1 MNKIDQKQSKFTKPT
16 YSFSNKTT
24 SKQHKCHSGMFSNKI
39 YLFYLH
45 ELSPS
50 DEDDYA
56 SSIVG
61 SFQTLFQILT
71 IWSLNCIVS
80 LSDIYFVCLV
90 FLCKPSICTI
100 KNHVQNKQKS
110 SIISLVKPQFTSG
123 SKLTRMQNVY

>member
-1 MNKIDQKQSKFTKPT
+1 MNKVDQKKSKFMKPT

-50 DEDDYA
+50 DEKDCA
-56 SSIVG
+56 SSIGG

-71 IWSLNCIVS
+71 IWSLNCIVN
-80 LSDIYFVCLV
+80 LSDTSFVCL
-90 FLCKPSICTI
+90 
-100 KNHVQNKQKS
+100 
-110 SIISLVKPQFTSG
+110 
-123 SKLTRMQNVY
+123 